1 MDEEMDDRER
11 VISAVRQAL
20 EPLPVRAAYPEWDA
34 AVTVARCVEEAG
46 EADNR
51 ALFSAQLRA
60 AHGHVLDG
68 PEALAVFLKEQG
80 AEVGYV
86 DPELLTLLGPA
97 LVGFR
102 VETEFDRSRVDAYQF
117 GVTRATSGI
126 AETGSLILTDGDT
139 PARLAALAP
148 WIHVAVLDPAAIYR
162 KVEEAVA
169 TFGNDPSI
177 IFVTGPSKTAD
188 IEGILIEGVHG
199 PGIQACCFC

>member
-1 MDEEMDDRER
+1 MNERER
-11 VISAVRQAL
+11 VISAVRRAL

-34 AVTVARCVEEAG
+34 AITVARCVSEAG
-46 EADNR
+46 EADDR
-51 ALFSAQLRA
+51 ALFSAQLIA
-60 AHGHVLDG
+60 AHGHVLNG
-68 PEALAVFLKEQG
+68 PEALAAFLKDQG
-80 AEVGYV
+80 AGVGYV
-86 DPELLTLLGPA
+86 DPELLPLLGSA
-97 LVGFR
+97 LAGFQ
-102 VETEFDRSRVDAYQF
+102 VETAFDRNRVDAYEF
-117 GVTRATSGI
+117 GITRASGGI

-148 WIHVAVLDPAAIYR
+148 WIHVAVLDPAAIFR
-162 KVEEAVA
+162 TVEAAVA